1 MTLCLIRLNE
11 TMKPR
16 LPKISYLHNLGFEDK
31 SVKDKLARGDLCSNK
46 TASHQIRNVV
56 LIYIKSKNYVKQQV
70 FIDVYHAKIW
80 NKLFCETLLFE
91 FYHLCILL
99 FIPCLFQRHYVT
111 KYMYLNARHKC
122 VYSIS
127 LNLLCTKETK
137 LLKPKLNAFDD
148 PC

>member
-1 MTLCLIRLNE
+1 MHYIIYKQNNSVCLWLFVWLDWTK
-11 TMKPR
+11 TMKPS

-31 SVKDKLARGDLCSNK
+31 SVKDKLARDDLCWNK

-80 NKLFCETLLFE
+80 NKLFCVTLLFE

-99 FIPCLFQRHYVT
+99 FISCLFRRHYVT
-111 KYMYLNARHKC
+111 KYMYLNTRHKC
-122 VYSIS
+122 V
-127 LNLLCTKETK
+127 
-137 LLKPKLNAFDD
+137 
-148 PC
+148 